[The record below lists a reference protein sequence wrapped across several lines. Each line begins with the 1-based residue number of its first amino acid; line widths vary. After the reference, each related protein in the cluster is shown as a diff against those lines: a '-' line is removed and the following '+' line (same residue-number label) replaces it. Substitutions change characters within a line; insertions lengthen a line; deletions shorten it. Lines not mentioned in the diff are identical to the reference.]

1 MDLDAF
7 KARVD
12 VLDAIKLVC
21 LLAPLQKWK
30 IVENQVIQGDFIGK
44 PNKEFIG
51 EFIQGEI

>member
-12 VLDAIKLVC
+12 VQDAIKLLC